1 MWNKNA
7 PEVIKT
13 AGITCFLSLVFL
25 LFLAC
30 NKEKK
35 EASLHDNIVLVE
47 NLQDFAHYLSMDNV
61 TVRLKPGSYKVSDT
75 SFSETTILK
84 RYQGENKISDFP
96 IASIFNFS
104 GSNSHFILDDVVV
117 HIDSKLHKAFGN
129 RQIFEIFVT
138 GNNNIIEGLEV
149 YDDAHE
155 HEAPSRGAIMMH
167 VMGDGNSI
175 VNTTL
180 HIKGSYPYGYGHL
193 LGKGKKTI
201 VKPQKHSSLL
211 VTGKDTKLIGCN
223 VITRGFGHGIVM
235 QGAVNTLIRDCYVE
249 GEMRATDEMLA
260 ETSGPAFDTGFK
272 SDYPPGDILPNEI
285 KSLSEDGVRSYPYGY
300 FVGRKTENITVINTT
315 VKNMR
320 SGFDLSAHVGKTLI
334 DGCTALGCQEKGYSV
349 SKNAVIK
356 NSNGDA
362 KYGPLLSFHNNNT
375 ENCTVELELINTVS
389 EFPVHRLAEINGI
402 GHKITLKNLNNK
414 LRSIAAPIVFGESFW
429 SDVHKYRQPNTD
441 TKAFS
446 GAYNITLINE
456 TEMPVVF
463 KELTSDCKVTSNGEL
478 LEDLGERNQ
487 FN

>member
-1 MWNKNA
+1 MRNENTGKM
-7 PEVIKT
+7 IKS
-13 AGITCFLSLVFL
+13 AKLICFLCVGILSFS
-25 LFLAC
+25 AC
-30 NKEKK
+30 KSEKK
-35 EASLHDNIVLVE
+35 EVILHGNVVLVE
-47 NLQDFAHYLSMDNV
+47 NLKDFTQYLSMDDV

-75 SFSETTILK
+75 SFSETAILK
-84 RYQGENKISDFP
+84 RYQGENKTSDFP

-104 GSNSHFILDDVVV
+104 GSNNRFILDGVVI
-117 HIDSKLHKAFGN
+117 HIDSKLHTAFGN

-138 GNNNIIEGLEV
+138 GNNNTIEGLEV
-149 YDDAHE
+149 YDEAHE
-155 HEAPSRGAIMMH
+155 HEAPSRAAIMMH

-193 LGKGKKTI
+193 LGKGTRTI
-201 VKPQKHSSLL
+201 VKPRKHSSLL

-235 QGAVNTLIRDCYVE
+235 QGAVNTLIKDCYVE
-249 GEMRATDEMLA
+249 GEMRATDAMLA

-300 FVGRKTENITVINTT
+300 FVGRKTENITIINTT

-320 SGFDLSAHVGKTLI
+320 SGFDLSAHVGRTLI

-356 NSNGDA
+356 NSKGDA

-375 ENCTVELELINTVS
+375 ENCTVELGLINTVS
-389 EFPVHRLAEINGI
+389 EFPVHRLAEINGT
-402 GHKITLKNLNNK
+402 GHKITLKNHK
-414 LRSIAAPIVFGESFW
+414 SESRSIASPIVFGESFW

-441 TKAFS
+441 PKAFS

-456 TEMPVVF
+456 TGMPVVF

-478 LEDLGERNQ
+478 SQDLGERNQ